1 MGYSMKSYSLP
12 GTMHGSVERAIHT
25 FNSVRSIHASLFS
38 VQLGLILQT
47 HTAIIV
53 SAIAAVAIAGIIL
66 AAFLGR
72 KAGRRSLEER
82 LSALAVRLG
91 VDLTGEPGESGIEPV
106 LHHLEQVTGQAA
118 EVVSESSEES
128 IRFRKV
134 LDSLDQGVLICD
146 VNGQVVFRNNL
157 AMSLMGG
164 RHGDAIIA
172 QGVVDLLQ
180 AAWGK
185 GSEERTID
193 LYGPPKRSLVL
204 RAQVIDDGRKSLGV
218 IAIIEDVTERH
229 RIDEIRRDFVTNVS
243 HELKTPISALG
254 LLAETLVD
262 EEDTTV
268 AKRLASRIQ
277 KEAFRVSRIID
288 DLLDLSRIEA
298 EESPQREPVEINF
311 VVADAVERLRSTAEQ
326 KGITIDQVEEEEVA
340 VLGDRRQLAS
350 AVYNL
355 VENAIK
361 FSDAGSHVAVA
372 VRISPDTSSEV
383 EIHVTDHGIGIPAKD
398 LERIFERFYRVD
410 ISRSHKAGGT
420 GLGLSIVRHAIS
432 NHGGRIEVDSREGQ
446 GSTFKITLPILYGN
460 KAIDATVGN
469 TPTGTTPADHPIT
482 DATPTGTT
490 PADHPITD
498 ATPTGTTPADTISIP
513 SVTIDTPA
521 SYAGYPRPTP
531 QPEYPTPTNDTTNSN
546 ASQAIP
552 YPTVNPLLRPEQLD
566 PQQSPQ
572 ELQDIQQ
579 SRNQYSQE
587 PWEPH
592 EQRSQDPQQDSYN
605 LQRSQDIQHKPLH
618 THHEPAQYGQDTE
631 TKDV

>member
-1 MGYSMKSYSLP
+1 
-12 GTMHGSVERAIHT
+12 MHIVN
-25 FNSVRSIHASLFS
+25 FVRSIHTSLFS
-38 VQLGLILQT
+38 VQLGLILKT

-53 SAIAAVAIAGIIL
+53 SVIAAVAIAGIIL

-172 QGVVDLLQ
+172 QGVVNLLQ
-180 AAWGK
+180 SAWEK

-193 LYGPPKRSLVL
+193 LYGPPKRSLIL

-262 EEDTTV
+262 EEDATV

-298 EESPQREPVEINF
+298 EESPQREPVEIGF
-311 VVADAVERLRSTAEQ
+311 IVADAVERLRSTAEQ
-326 KGITIDQVEEEEVA
+326 KGITVDQVEEEGIA

-355 VENAIK
+355 LENAIK

-372 VRISPDTSSEV
+372 VRISPDNPSEV

-446 GSTFKITLPILYGN
+446 GSTFKIVLPILYGN
-460 KAIDATVGN
+460 KAIDAT
-469 TPTGTTPADHPIT
+469 PAGTTPAGHPIAG
-482 DATPTGTT
+482 ATPAGTISTPSAATST
-490 PADHPITD
+490 PADR
-498 ATPTGTTPADTISIP
+498 SN
-513 SVTIDTPA
+513 
-521 SYAGYPRPTP
+521 YPRPTP
-531 QPEYPTPTNDTTNSN
+531 QPEYRTPTPQPNDPTPTAASDTANGN
-546 ASQAIP
+546 VSQDIP
-552 YPTVNPLLRPEQLD
+552 YPAASPLPQPEQLD
-566 PQQSPQ
+566 PQQEPQ
-572 ELQDIQQ
+572 GLQDIQQ
-579 SRNQYSQE
+579 DIQQDSQKSREQHSQE
-587 PWEPH
+587 P
-592 EQRSQDPQQDSYN
+592 
-605 LQRSQDIQHKPLH
+605 LH
-618 THHEPAQYGQDTE
+618 IHHEPEQYRQDTE
-631 TKDV
+631 TQGI

>member
-1 MGYSMKSYSLP
+1 MGYSTMSHGLLGARQSAEHVVRIIP
-12 GTMHGSVERAIHT
+12 TMH
-25 FNSVRSIHASLFS
+25 SINTYFAPY
-38 VQLGLILQT
+38 QLGIILRT
-47 HTAIIV
+47 HTAIIIGV
-53 SAIAAVAIAGIIL
+53 IAAVAIIGIIL

-172 QGVVDLLQ
+172 QGVVDLLR
-180 AAWGK
+180 AAWEK

-193 LYGPPKRSLVL
+193 LYGPPRRSLVL
-204 RAQVIDDGRKSLGV
+204 SAQVIDDGRKSLGV

-298 EESPQREPVEINF
+298 EESPQREPVEIDF
-311 VVADAVERLRSTAEQ
+311 IVADSIERLRSTAEQ
-326 KGITIDQVEEEEVA
+326 KGITVDQEETQEVV
-340 VLGDRRQLAS
+340 VLGDRRQLSS
-350 AVYNL
+350 AAYNL
-355 VENAIK
+355 IENAIK
-361 FSDAGSHVAVA
+361 FSEAGSRVIVS
-372 VRISPDTSSEV
+372 VRQSPGNPSEV
-383 EIHVTDHGIGIPAKD
+383 EVQVTDHGIGIPAKD

-446 GSTFKITLPILYGN
+446 GSTFKIILPILYGDRELTN
-460 KAIDATVGN
+460 TTTGNVSNSEPAIHS
-469 TPTGTTPADHPIT
+469 TPTAPHTFAVPPQISPEQIIQSPTAPPQDFAAD
-482 DATPTGTT
+482 TGTDSRYQY
-490 PADHPITD
+490 PSNSPYQPSDLNPNKLTD
-498 ATPTGTTPADTISIP
+498 KPYEQANSAIGQTWIP
-513 SVTIDTPA
+513 LDNPKEFEA
-521 SYAGYPRPTP
+521 PEEAG
-531 QPEYPTPTNDTTNSN
+531 
-546 ASQAIP
+546 
-552 YPTVNPLLRPEQLD
+552 
-566 PQQSPQ
+566 
-572 ELQDIQQ
+572 
-579 SRNQYSQE
+579 SQE
-587 PWEPH
+587 EATAR
-592 EQRSQDPQQDSYN
+592 EQNTDTQG
-605 LQRSQDIQHKPLH
+605 IQK
-618 THHEPAQYGQDTE
+618 
-631 TKDV
+631 

>member
-1 MGYSMKSYSLP
+1 
-12 GTMHGSVERAIHT
+12 MHIVN
-25 FNSVRSIHASLFS
+25 FVRSIHTSLFS
-38 VQLGLILQT
+38 VQLGLILKT

-53 SAIAAVAIAGIIL
+53 SVIAAVAIAGIIL

-172 QGVVDLLQ
+172 QGVVNLLQ
-180 AAWGK
+180 SAWEK

-193 LYGPPKRSLVL
+193 LYGPPKRSLIL

-262 EEDTTV
+262 EEDATV

-298 EESPQREPVEINF
+298 EESPQREPVEIGF
-311 VVADAVERLRSTAEQ
+311 IVADAVERLRSTAEQ
-326 KGITIDQVEEEEVA
+326 KGITVDQVEEEGIA

-355 VENAIK
+355 LENAIK

-372 VRISPDTSSEV
+372 VRISPDNPSEV

-446 GSTFKITLPILYGN
+446 GSTFKIVLPILYGN
-460 KAIDATVGN
+460 KAVDD
-469 TPTGTTPADHPIT
+469 TPAGTTPAGHPI
-482 DATPTGTT
+482 AATT
-490 PADHPITD
+490 PAGTISDPSA
-498 ATPTGTTPADTISIP
+498 ATSTPAGHSN
-513 SVTIDTPA
+513 
-521 SYAGYPRPTP
+521 YPRPTP
-531 QPEYPTPTNDTTNSN
+531 QPEYRTPTPQPNDPTPSATSDTANGN
-546 ASQAIP
+546 VSQDIP
-552 YPTVNPLLRPEQLD
+552 YPAASPLPQPEQLD
-566 PQQSPQ
+566 PQQEPQ
-572 ELQDIQQ
+572 DLQDIRQDIQQ
-579 SRNQYSQE
+579 DSQKSREQHSQE
-587 PWEPH
+587 P
-592 EQRSQDPQQDSYN
+592 
-605 LQRSQDIQHKPLH
+605 LH
-618 THHEPAQYGQDTE
+618 MHHEPEQYRQDTE
-631 TKDV
+631 TQGI

>member
-1 MGYSMKSYSLP
+1 
-12 GTMHGSVERAIHT
+12 MHIVN
-25 FNSVRSIHASLFS
+25 FVRSIHTSLFS
-38 VQLGLILQT
+38 VQLGLILKT

-53 SAIAAVAIAGIIL
+53 SVIAAVAIAGIIL

-172 QGVVDLLQ
+172 QGVVNLLQ
-180 AAWGK
+180 SAWEK

-193 LYGPPKRSLVL
+193 LYGPPKRSLIL

-262 EEDTTV
+262 EEDATV

-298 EESPQREPVEINF
+298 EESPQREPVEIGF
-311 VVADAVERLRSTAEQ
+311 IVADAVERLRSTAEQ
-326 KGITIDQVEEEEVA
+326 KGITVDQVEEEGIA

-355 VENAIK
+355 LENAIK

-372 VRISPDTSSEV
+372 VRISPDNPSEV

-446 GSTFKITLPILYGN
+446 GSTFKIVLPILYGN
-460 KAIDATVGN
+460 KAVDDA
-469 TPTGTTPADHPIT
+469 PAATTPAGHPIAG
-482 DATPTGTT
+482 ATPAGTISTPSAATST
-490 PADHPITD
+490 PADR
-498 ATPTGTTPADTISIP
+498 SN
-513 SVTIDTPA
+513 
-521 SYAGYPRPTP
+521 YPRPTP
-531 QPEYPTPTNDTTNSN
+531 QPEYRTPTPQPNDPTPTAASDTANGN
-546 ASQAIP
+546 VSQDIP
-552 YPTVNPLLRPEQLD
+552 YPAASPLPQPEQLD
-566 PQQSPQ
+566 PQQEPQ
-572 ELQDIQQ
+572 DLQDMRQDIQQ
-579 SRNQYSQE
+579 DSQKSREQHSQE
-587 PWEPH
+587 P
-592 EQRSQDPQQDSYN
+592 
-605 LQRSQDIQHKPLH
+605 LH
-618 THHEPAQYGQDTE
+618 IHHEPEQYRQDTE
-631 TKDV
+631 TQGI

>member
-1 MGYSMKSYSLP
+1 
-12 GTMHGSVERAIHT
+12 MHIVN
-25 FNSVRSIHASLFS
+25 FVRSIHTSLFS
-38 VQLGLILQT
+38 VQLGLILKT

-53 SAIAAVAIAGIIL
+53 SVIAAVAIAGIIL

-172 QGVVDLLQ
+172 QGVVNLLQ
-180 AAWGK
+180 SAWEK

-193 LYGPPKRSLVL
+193 LYGPPKRSLIL

-262 EEDTTV
+262 EEDATV

-298 EESPQREPVEINF
+298 EESPQREPVEIGF
-311 VVADAVERLRSTAEQ
+311 IVADAVERLRSTAEQ
-326 KGITIDQVEEEEVA
+326 KGITVDQVEEEGIA

-355 VENAIK
+355 LENAIK

-372 VRISPDTSSEV
+372 VRISPDNPSEV

-446 GSTFKITLPILYGN
+446 GSTFKIVLPILYGN
-460 KAIDATVGN
+460 KAVDDTPAAT
-469 TPTGTTPADHPIT
+469 TPAGTTPAGHPI
-482 DATPTGTT
+482 AATT
-490 PADHPITD
+490 PAGTISAPSA
-498 ATPTGTTPADTISIP
+498 ATSTPADRSN
-513 SVTIDTPA
+513 
-521 SYAGYPRPTP
+521 YPRPTP
-531 QPEYPTPTNDTTNSN
+531 QPEYRTPTPQPNDPTPTA
-546 ASQAIP
+546 ASDIANGNVSQDIP
-552 YPTVNPLLRPEQLD
+552 YPAASPLPQPEQLD
-566 PQQSPQ
+566 PQQEPQ
-572 ELQDIQQ
+572 DLQDMRQDIQQ
-579 SRNQYSQE
+579 DSQKSREQHSQE
-587 PWEPH
+587 P
-592 EQRSQDPQQDSYN
+592 
-605 LQRSQDIQHKPLH
+605 LH
-618 THHEPAQYGQDTE
+618 MHHEPEQYRQDTE
-631 TKDV
+631 TQGI

>member
-1 MGYSMKSYSLP
+1 
-12 GTMHGSVERAIHT
+12 MHIVN
-25 FNSVRSIHASLFS
+25 FVRSIHTSLFS
-38 VQLGLILQT
+38 VQLGLILKT

-53 SAIAAVAIAGIIL
+53 SVIAAVAIAGIIL

-172 QGVVDLLQ
+172 QGVVNLLQ
-180 AAWGK
+180 SAWEK

-193 LYGPPKRSLVL
+193 LYGPPKRSLIL

-262 EEDTTV
+262 EEDATV

-298 EESPQREPVEINF
+298 EESPQREPVEIGF
-311 VVADAVERLRSTAEQ
+311 IVADAVERLRSTAEQ
-326 KGITIDQVEEEEVA
+326 KGITVDQVEEEGIA

-355 VENAIK
+355 LENAIK

-372 VRISPDTSSEV
+372 VRISPDNPSEV

-446 GSTFKITLPILYGN
+446 GSTFKIVLPILYGN
-460 KAIDATVGN
+460 KAVDD
-469 TPTGTTPADHPIT
+469 TPAGTTPAGHPIAG
-482 DATPTGTT
+482 ATPAGTISTPSAATST
-490 PADHPITD
+490 PADR
-498 ATPTGTTPADTISIP
+498 SN
-513 SVTIDTPA
+513 
-521 SYAGYPRPTP
+521 YPRPTP
-531 QPEYPTPTNDTTNSN
+531 QPEYRTPTPQPNDPTPTAASDTANGN
-546 ASQAIP
+546 VSQDIP
-552 YPTVNPLLRPEQLD
+552 YPAASPLPQPEQLD
-566 PQQSPQ
+566 PQQEPQ
-572 ELQDIQQ
+572 GLQDIQQ
-579 SRNQYSQE
+579 DIQQDSQKSREQHSQE
-587 PWEPH
+587 P
-592 EQRSQDPQQDSYN
+592 
-605 LQRSQDIQHKPLH
+605 LH
-618 THHEPAQYGQDTE
+618 MHHEPEQYRQDTE
-631 TKDV
+631 TQGI

>member
-1 MGYSMKSYSLP
+1 
-12 GTMHGSVERAIHT
+12 MHIVN
-25 FNSVRSIHASLFS
+25 FVRSIHTSLFS
-38 VQLGLILQT
+38 VQLGLILKT

-53 SAIAAVAIAGIIL
+53 SVIAAVAIAGIIL

-172 QGVVDLLQ
+172 QGVVNLLQ
-180 AAWGK
+180 SAWEK

-193 LYGPPKRSLVL
+193 LYGPPKRSLIL

-262 EEDTTV
+262 EEDATV

-298 EESPQREPVEINF
+298 EESPQREPVEIGF
-311 VVADAVERLRSTAEQ
+311 IVADAVERLRSTAEQ
-326 KGITIDQVEEEEVA
+326 KGITVDQVEEEGIA

-355 VENAIK
+355 LENAIK

-372 VRISPDTSSEV
+372 VRISPDNPSEV

-446 GSTFKITLPILYGN
+446 GSTFKIVLPILYGN
-460 KAIDATVGN
+460 KAVDDTPAGATPAGHPIAATTPVGTIS
-469 TPTGTTPADHPIT
+469 TPSAATSTPADH
-482 DATPTGTT
+482 
-490 PADHPITD
+490 
-498 ATPTGTTPADTISIP
+498 SN
-513 SVTIDTPA
+513 
-521 SYAGYPRPTP
+521 YPRPTP
-531 QPEYPTPTNDTTNSN
+531 QPEYRTPTPQPNDPTPTAASDTANGN
-546 ASQAIP
+546 VSQDIP
-552 YPTVNPLLRPEQLD
+552 YPAASPLPQPEQLD
-566 PQQSPQ
+566 PQQEPQ
-572 ELQDIQQ
+572 DLQDIRQDIQQ
-579 SRNQYSQE
+579 DSQKSREQHSQE
-587 PWEPH
+587 P
-592 EQRSQDPQQDSYN
+592 
-605 LQRSQDIQHKPLH
+605 LH
-618 THHEPAQYGQDTE
+618 MHHEPEQYRQDT
-631 TKDV
+631 

>member
-1 MGYSMKSYSLP
+1 
-12 GTMHGSVERAIHT
+12 MHIVN
-25 FNSVRSIHASLFS
+25 FVRSIHTSLFS
-38 VQLGLILQT
+38 VQLGLILKT

-53 SAIAAVAIAGIIL
+53 SVIAAVAIAGIIL

-172 QGVVDLLQ
+172 QGVVNLLQ
-180 AAWGK
+180 SAWEK

-193 LYGPPKRSLVL
+193 LYGPPKRSLIL

-262 EEDTTV
+262 EEDATV

-298 EESPQREPVEINF
+298 EESPQREPVEIGF
-311 VVADAVERLRSTAEQ
+311 IVADAVERLRSTAEQ
-326 KGITIDQVEEEEVA
+326 KGITVDQVEEEGIA

-355 VENAIK
+355 LENAIK

-372 VRISPDTSSEV
+372 VRISPDNPSEV

-446 GSTFKITLPILYGN
+446 GSTFKIVLPILYGN
-460 KAIDATVGN
+460 KAVDD
-469 TPTGTTPADHPIT
+469 TPAGTTPAGHPI
-482 DATPTGTT
+482 AATT
-490 PADHPITD
+490 PAGTISAPSA
-498 ATPTGTTPADTISIP
+498 ATSTPAGHSN
-513 SVTIDTPA
+513 
-521 SYAGYPRPTP
+521 YPRPTP
-531 QPEYPTPTNDTTNSN
+531 QPEYRTPTTQPNDPTPTA
-546 ASQAIP
+546 ASDIANGNVSQDIP
-552 YPTVNPLLRPEQLD
+552 YPAASPLPQPEQLD
-566 PQQSPQ
+566 PQQEPQ
-572 ELQDIQQ
+572 DLQDIRQDIQQ
-579 SRNQYSQE
+579 DSQKSREQHSQE
-587 PWEPH
+587 P
-592 EQRSQDPQQDSYN
+592 
-605 LQRSQDIQHKPLH
+605 LH
-618 THHEPAQYGQDTE
+618 MHHEPEQYRQDTE
-631 TKDV
+631 TQGI